1 MAVGSCQCRHVGQ
14 NVIIV
19 PVVMHAGVSRATMVI
34 AMPMGHA
41 RGHIALALA
50 IAGFDVPECQVLCR
64 MRHEK
69 SIFVTVAATAGM
81 S

>member
-1 MAVGSCQCRHVGQ
+1 
-14 NVIIV
+14 
-19 PVVMHAGVSRATMVI
+19 MVT